1 MSKRDPMV
9 RLLHMR
15 DHAREALQLGAD
27 KSRQD
32 LESDRLLILALTR
45 LVEVIGEAASQ
56 VPAGIRQ
63 RHPEIPWGDIIGMRN
78 RLIHGYDVI
87 DADVL
92 WRTLK
97 KDLAPLIVQ
106 LEAAVQAEQAE

>member
-15 DHAREALQLGAD
+15 DHAREALALGAD
-27 KSRQD
+27 KRRED
-32 LESDRLLILALTR
+32 VESDRLLMLALTR

-56 VPAGIRQ
+56 VPADVRQ
-63 RHPEIPWGDIIGMRN
+63 RHPAIPWGDIIGMRN

-92 WRTLK
+92 WRTLN
-97 KDLAPLIVQ
+97 KDLAPLIAQ
-106 LEAAVQAEQAE
+106 LEAAIRTEQAE